1 MPDNKDFKCSFCGKP
16 KNEIKTLIAGPN
28 QYICNEC
35 IDLCHNIIH
44 EVKSKVD
51 NTDYASVTV
60 TPEEIKDAVVE
71 MILRTSGKWNDTWF
85 DDEVRYQIE
94 SIYSESKLNGKILSR
109 FGTVFLKE
117 NLYLLEDSYVE

>member
-1 MPDNKDFKCSFCGKP
+1 
-16 KNEIKTLIAGPN
+16 
-28 QYICNEC
+28 
-35 IDLCHNIIH
+35 
-44 EVKSKVD
+44 
-51 NTDYASVTV
+51 
-60 TPEEIKDAVVE
+60 